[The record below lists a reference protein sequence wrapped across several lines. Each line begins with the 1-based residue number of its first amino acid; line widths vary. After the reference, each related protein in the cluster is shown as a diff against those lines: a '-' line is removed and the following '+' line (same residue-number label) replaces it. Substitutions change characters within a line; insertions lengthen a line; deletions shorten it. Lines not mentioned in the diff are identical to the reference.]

1 MNITINPGKI
11 KGCVQVPSS
20 KSIGHRAVICAGL
33 SKGRSH
39 ISGLSPSKDIT
50 ATINGLK
57 QLGISCGF
65 YEGTLLVENNGL
77 PSQDVLID
85 CKESGSTLRFLI
97 PVALA
102 LEGEAVFTGAGR
114 LGERPL
120 DVYRKLFSS
129 MGISWHQES
138 GGLPLT
144 VKGCLKSGEYE
155 VDGSISSQ
163 FITGLMLALPLLKDD
178 SVLNIKNVLESRPY
192 IDLTMDVLR
201 DFGINIENHSYRE
214 FIIPGSQRYTARHY
228 NVEGD
233 FSQAAFFLA
242 TGALS
247 GSVTISGL
255 KKDSLQGDSVIINIL
270 SRMGAEITWH
280 DNKLHISESPL
291 TGTTI
296 DASQCPDLVPILAII
311 GSLSHGTTIIENA
324 GRLRLKE
331 SDRLSAMAEELKKL
345 GADIIELNDGLIIHG
360 KPYLSGGSVNCWN
373 DHRVAM
379 SLGIAALRCSSP
391 VTINGAECVDKS
403 YPLFWEDLKRIG
415 GDVVEQYMGE

>member
-1 MNITINPGKI
+1 MNITINPGRVR
-11 KGCVQVPSS
+11 GCVQVPSS

-33 SKGRSH
+33 SEGRSL

-57 QLGISCGF
+57 QLGISCEF
-65 YEGTLLVENNGL
+65 SEGSLLVEKRGF

-97 PVALA
+97 PVALT
-102 LEGEAVFTGAGR
+102 LTGEAAFTGSGR

-120 DVYRKLFSS
+120 DIYRELFSS
-129 MGISWHQES
+129 MGISWHQEPE
-138 GGLPLT
+138 GLPLT

-163 FITGLMLALPLLKDD
+163 FITGLMLSLPLLKDD
-178 SVLNIKNVLESRPY
+178 SVLRIRNILESRPY

-201 DFGINIENHSYRE
+201 DFGINIENHSYRK
-214 FIIPGSQRYTARHY
+214 FIIPGNQSYTTRDY

-242 TGALS
+242 AGALS
-247 GSVTISGL
+247 GSVAINGL
-255 KKDSLQGDSVIINIL
+255 KKSSLQGDSVIIDIL
-270 SRMGAEITWH
+270 SRMGAETIWH
-280 DNKLHISESPL
+280 DNTLHISEAPL

-296 DASQCPDLVPILAII
+296 DASQCPDLVPILAVI
-311 GSLSHGTTIIENA
+311 GSLSQGTTVIENA

-345 GADIIELNDGLIIHG
+345 GADITELNDELIIHG
-360 KPYLSGGSVNCWN
+360 KPKLSGGSVNSWN

-379 SLGIAALRCSSP
+379 SLGIAALRCLSP

-403 YPLFWEDLKRIG
+403 YPLFWEDLKMIG
-415 GDVVEQYMGE
+415 GDVVEQHMGK